1 MGTIIRSALIATIT
15 VAGGFAALLFLRHS
29 GWAWALLGGVAG
41 AGAIGETAFRVATSR
56 LHGHPIGV
64 RQALEIAA
72 PVGVVT
78 VAVAAAI
85 LVAWLG
91 SEVVTAGGSDA
102 EKTAWGI
109 GVGGITAGLSA
120 AFVDPLKDGGINARR
135 IRTAFRRTF
144 ETDSGLPINLQK
156 SIMTPGQQIN
166 WSTWTDRR
174 DRAREFD
181 TYVHPSPRDDRGGTS
196 GAAQPAAGRG

>member
-1 MGTIIRSALIATIT
+1 MGTIIRSAVIAAIT

-56 LHGHPIGV
+56 LRGHPIGV

-91 SEVVTAGGSDA
+91 SEVVTAGGSAA

-109 GVGGITAGLSA
+109 GVGGITAGLVPRSST
-120 AFVDPLKDGGINARR
+120 PS
-135 IRTAFRRTF
+135 RTAG
-144 ETDSGLPINLQK
+144 S
-156 SIMTPGQQIN
+156 TPGEYELRSGERSHPTPASR
-166 WSTWTDRR
+166 STFRSR
-174 DRAREFD
+174 
-181 TYVHPSPRDDRGGTS
+181 S
-196 GAAQPAAGRG
+196 